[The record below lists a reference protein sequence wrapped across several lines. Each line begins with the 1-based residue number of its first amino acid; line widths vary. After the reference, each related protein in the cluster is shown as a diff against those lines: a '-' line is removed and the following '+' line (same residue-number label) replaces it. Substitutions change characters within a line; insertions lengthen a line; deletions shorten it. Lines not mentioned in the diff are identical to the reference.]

1 MKSLK
6 DELIKCNIISCLKI
20 SKKYSSIIINI
31 NKLKSDEY
39 LINIIFKKEYFNQ
52 KKENEIKI
60 EKDISFMLHLVH
72 NFPTNAPKLF
82 CLTLLSNLGI
92 EIGDGKDILEDVMES
107 NWNSKICAKDIIL
120 KIPQF
125 IQNCLDKK
133 YNKLFIGKYHLNYE
147 YDYNMLLK
155 VPHNTFNQIE
165 QIINIKNGQK
175 ENRFLII
182 TGLFFLLFSYKSGY
196 FSYSEIKLVFW
207 ATLFSIY
214 GIKQDDP
221 IIEFGFLKNKN
232 QKINIYLSTNEGN
245 SILNILLYLFQ
256 SKGIDFSLQNNGLS
270 NQLPD
275 INTNSK
281 DQNEEKE

>member
-1 MKSLK
+1 MKTLRQEYIQK
-6 DELIKCNIISCLKI
+6 NIASCLNITKEQSLVI
-20 SKKYSSIIINI
+20 IYSKPI
-31 NKLKSDEY
+31 KSDEY
-39 LINIIFKKEYFNQ
+39 FINIVFQKDYFKK
-52 KKENEIKI
+52 KI
-60 EKDISFMLHLVH
+60 ENKRKIDTDLLFMLHLTY

-175 ENRFLII
+175 EKRFLII